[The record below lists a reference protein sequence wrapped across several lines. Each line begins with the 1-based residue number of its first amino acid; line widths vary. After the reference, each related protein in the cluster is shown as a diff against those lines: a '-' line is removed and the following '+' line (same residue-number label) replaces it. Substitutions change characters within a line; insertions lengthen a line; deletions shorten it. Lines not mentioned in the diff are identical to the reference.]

1 MFSFSSI
8 LSDLQAAIAAVA
20 ARERSLTVL
29 LVAVWGR
36 IARMRARLERLI
48 AQWRAG
54 TLPQPRGKQ
63 VRRAGVRAVRQH
75 YPSGAAWLQKRVWGA
90 GAFGTQLQHLL
101 TDQEC
106 AAFLA
111 AVPQAGRVLRPLFHM
126 LGVSP
131 VPEVVRK
138 VRASAVVVVPRGDLV
153 GLAGVGVLGG
163 GAQFLE
169 G

>member
-1 MFSFSSI
+1 MGADCADARSVGAV
-8 LSDLQAAIAAVA
+8 DCAVA
-20 ARERSLTVL
+20 GGD
-29 LVAVWGR
+29 VAAASGE
-36 IARMRARLERLI
+36 A
-48 AQWRAG
+48 
-54 TLPQPRGKQ
+54 
-63 VRRAGVRAVRQH
+63 
-75 YPSGAAWLQKRVWGA
+75 GAAGGGA

-138 VRASAVVVVPRGDLV
+138 VRAPAVVVVPQGDLV
-153 GLAGVGVLGG
+153 GLAGVGVLGVGCQILG
-163 GAQFLE
+163 G
-169 G
+169 

>member
-1 MFSFSSI
+1 MAGG
-8 LSDLQAAIAAVA
+8 DVA
-20 ARERSLTVL
+20 AASGE
-29 LVAVWGR
+29 A
-36 IARMRARLERLI
+36 
-48 AQWRAG
+48 
-54 TLPQPRGKQ
+54 
-63 VRRAGVRAVRQH
+63 
-75 YPSGAAWLQKRVWGA
+75 GAAGGGA